1 MKTEFG
7 IESVD
12 GVALTEY
19 PIDLAEA
26 FPLVLRPAEVR
37 GPDELHPVLREARV
51 AVIRT
56 PAAPCEGA
64 TLGPAVR
71 VREGLWARSW
81 SVAFE
86 VRAKALQDAVQQH
99 MDEAAQARRYDDI
112 KTAITYADEP
122 AVPRFQAEGRAFR
135 VWRSQV
141 WAFCYWMLDEVAAG
155 RALEPTAAALI
166 AVLPTLELPE

>member
-7 IESVD
+7 IETID
-12 GVALTEY
+12 GAALAEY
-19 PIDLAEA
+19 PIDLAEQ

-51 AVIRT
+51 AVVQT
-56 PAAPCEGA
+56 PPAPCENA

-86 VRAKALQDAVQQH
+86 ARAKALQDAVQLH
-99 MDEAAQARRYDDI
+99 MDQAAQARRYDDI

-122 AVPRFQAEGRAFR
+122 AVSRFQAEGRAFR
-135 VWRSQV
+135 AWRSQV

-155 RALEPTAAALI
+155 RALEPTPAALF
-166 AVLPTLELPE
+166 AVLPKLELPE